1 MRELAKNI
9 TRYALLE
16 CGSGYGVSAQILFS
30 MAYKFDPSHLSAHN
44 LGYFYLLQ
52 GKCYLITSKW
62 LICGK
67 VNYKRARCF
76 LLKAHKMCPK
86 CFETLCA
93 LGELNY
99 RQRKYSDSQKYFE
112 MAIALN
118 FSSGYAHWRKTSLL
132 FLQKKYID
140 MLHYVSTL
148 ESQFESFNDKS
159 MLFFLICAYAEYNV
173 FDCIKSVTL
182 SRITSYVDKMN
193 PDKID
198 DYMIELL
205 LDAIP
210 ILFVSNKFKYV
221 VKCSKLLKLDGY
233 SETIEH
239 MIISSSQNG
248 ENLVTP
254 NEIKREFADFPV
266 TNRWYQSL
274 YLQCAD

>member
-1 MRELAKNI
+1 
-9 TRYALLE
+9 
-16 CGSGYGVSAQILFS
+16 
-30 MAYKFDPSHLSAHN
+30 
-44 LGYFYLLQ
+44 
-52 GKCYLITSKW
+52 
-62 LICGK
+62 
-67 VNYKRARCF
+67 
-76 LLKAHKMCPK
+76 
-86 CFETLCA
+86 
-93 LGELNY
+93 
-99 RQRKYSDSQKYFE
+99 
-112 MAIALN
+112 
-118 FSSGYAHWRKTSLL
+118 
-132 FLQKKYID
+132 

-221 VKCSKLLKLDGY
+221 VKCSKLLKLDGRY